1 MMAVHR
7 PARLAVLAT
16 VTLALTGCVE
26 ALPFAQ
32 PASRSAFSPQDPALA
47 TPARQGS
54 AVIDDLRARQS
65 VLPAGGPY
73 AAIADAVLANAS
85 GASEAELR
93 MARLQAE
100 AQAKNWLPRI
110 GPQISLTSLGTVLAE
125 IVVDQAL
132 FDHGRRKAERDHA
145 AADVEVAAVALVSDL
160 NARVHDGIVAW
171 IDAEQARAQAG
182 VAERASARLSEYE
195 RIVAMRV
202 DGGLSDRS
210 EHQIITQTRTE
221 MQATVQADRQSAA
234 QSLAALSAL
243 TGGRV
248 PQGAGADALHA
259 DAGGPLP
266 LSVLAAR
273 AEGARMLAEADMARA
288 GLLPGLNAQ
297 VGLDQDGEVTP
308 GLTLGG
314 ATFGAGMGARRQA
327 LDATPDLVN
336 RRNAEALAE
345 ADRRITALTGEIAA
359 LQSRQQQGE
368 AVLRQTLSNLD
379 LFSEQYRLG
388 GRSLVDLVGQFDAAA
403 RLERDQVSLGYE
415 IARLQVAIARE
426 RGVLIDGARL

>member
-1 MMAVHR
+1 
-7 PARLAVLAT
+7 
-16 VTLALTGCVE
+16 
-26 ALPFAQ
+26 
-32 PASRSAFSPQDPALA
+32 
-47 TPARQGS
+47 
-54 AVIDDLRARQS
+54 
-65 VLPAGGPY
+65 
-73 AAIADAVLANAS
+73 
-85 GASEAELR
+85 
-93 MARLQAE
+93 
-100 AQAKNWLPRI
+100 
-110 GPQISLTSLGTVLAE
+110 
-125 IVVDQAL
+125 
-132 FDHGRRKAERDHA
+132 
-145 AADVEVAAVALVSDL
+145 
-160 NARVHDGIVAW
+160 
-171 IDAEQARAQAG
+171 
-182 VAERASARLSEYE
+182 
-195 RIVAMRV
+195 
-202 DGGLSDRS
+202 
-210 EHQIITQTRTE
+210 
-221 MQATVQADRQSAA
+221 MQATLQADQQTIAR
-234 QSLAALSAL
+234 SLSELSLL

-248 PQGAGADALHA
+248 PQGAGADALPA
-259 DAGGPLP
+259 DAGGAQP
-266 LSVLAAR
+266 LSVLAAQ
-273 AEGARMLAEADMARA
+273 AQGARMLAEADMAHA

-336 RRNAEALAE
+336 RRNAEAVAE

-403 RLERDQVSLGYE
+403 RLERDQVSVGYE